1 MILNRPSPNGVE
13 ITVSGTKIVKPILFG
28 GEFSMKDS
36 PPLLWLHN
44 KKSLKA
50 KNLGKPLG
58 LTPNAIYKCTARE
71 AIKSLEE
78 GTSEVDDFIIV
89 SGVSVWT
96 KGEKGIVRGMKGEI
110 KKGNFEVVGGEKVRE
125 GGAGAMLLDGRRA
138 FERSVR

>member
-96 KGEKGIVRGMKGEI
+96 KGEKGIVRGMKGRSR
-110 KKGNFEVVGGEKVRE
+110 RE
-125 GGAGAMLLDGRRA
+125 SSRSSAGRR
-138 FERSVR
+138 